1 METPLLGKSL
11 RKTVTSFTDVL
22 FPISKE
28 AQDPQQYQLKKT
40 GNEYVTNLPL
50 QMALFFNI
58 FFAPFWLTS
67 VLVTFEVK
75 FSYLSTLYIILLVAI
90 YVVFTIMEVIRL
102 YVGFVGNLAE
112 RVPELAGSWLLT
124 ILIQLPLITLL
135 LFNTQPL
142 LLPLERAVHIV
153 EALFVVFEV
162 ISGYF
167 AIRTMVNYQVTKFH
181 LRQFTDLEN
190 LQDDDYWQD
199 RYDYS

>member
-1 METPLLGKSL
+1 MDSPLLGRSL

-22 FPISKE
+22 FPISKD

-58 FFAPFWLTS
+58 FYAPFWLTAT
-67 VLVTFEVK
+67 LVTFEVK
-75 FSYLSTLYIILLVAI
+75 FSYLSTLYLILLIAI
-90 YVVFTIMEVIRL
+90 YVVFTIMEVVRL

-124 ILIQLPLITLL
+124 VLIQLPLILLL

-142 LLPLERAVHIV
+142 LLPFERAVHIV
-153 EALFVVFEV
+153 EALFIVFEA
-162 ISGYF
+162 ICGYF

-181 LRQFTDLEN
+181 LKQFTDLEN
-190 LQDDDYWQD
+190 ITDDEYWQD